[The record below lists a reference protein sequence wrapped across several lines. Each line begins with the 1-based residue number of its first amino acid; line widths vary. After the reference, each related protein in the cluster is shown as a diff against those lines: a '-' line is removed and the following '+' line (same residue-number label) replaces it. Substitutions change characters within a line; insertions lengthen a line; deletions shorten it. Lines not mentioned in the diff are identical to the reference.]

1 MEWETRTQK
10 VQGLRT
16 NYAVAGSG
24 PPVILIHGMGAC
36 HVTWYEN
43 IGPLSQ
49 HFTVYALDLPAHG
62 DSENPSRGV
71 FNTPAGAQFIRQ
83 FMDRLR
89 IRRASLIG
97 NSAGGGIAAM
107 FAIGNPSRVER
118 LVLVDSSGLGRPV
131 AWFLRLTS
139 VPLVGELLHLCT
151 GNGEKTLISSI
162 FHRPR
167 PLKPEVSRQ
176 LLDTRNRWSTRMRVV
191 QSIRSGVGL
200 LGTRK
205 RLQLVERLRE
215 LEIPL
220 LVVWGEHDRVLP
232 VSHAYEAARELPNAV
247 VHIMR
252 DCGHWPH
259 MERPQEFNRL
269 VETFLERPDSAR
281 ELLDQESWS

>member
-1 MEWETRTQK
+1 
-10 VQGLRT
+10 
-16 NYAVAGSG
+16 
-24 PPVILIHGMGAC
+24 
-36 HVTWYEN
+36 
-43 IGPLSQ
+43 
-49 HFTVYALDLPAHG
+49 
-62 DSENPSRGV
+62 
-71 FNTPAGAQFIRQ
+71 
-83 FMDRLR
+83 
-89 IRRASLIG
+89 
-97 NSAGGGIAAM
+97 
-107 FAIGNPSRVER
+107 
-118 LVLVDSSGLGRPV
+118 
-131 AWFLRLTS
+131 
-139 VPLVGELLHLCT
+139 
-151 GNGEKTLISSI
+151 
-162 FHRPR
+162 
-167 PLKPEVSRQ
+167 
-176 LLDTRNRWSTRMRVV
+176 MRVV

-259 MERPQEFNRL
+259 MERPREFNRL